1 MDLHLSRQ
9 EDPQRAA
16 SCVPLRTFSQS
27 YTLPKQLIYT
37 SSEPFD
43 LDYSTHNHTPPVAP
57 LGPPLLAGPGLAGLP
72 LLALAGLPPPLP
84 PPPPPPPPPIL
95 AGLAGLPAPPPPPPP
110 GLLPWG
116 GMFLP
121 GPRGPPGLSI
131 VHTFLC
137 FSNASGR
144 KVRAPVYWKHNM
156 HMWVC
161 ACVCACM

>member
-84 PPPPPPPPPIL
+84 PPPPPPPCL
-95 AGLAGLPAPPPPPPP
+95 AISSCMRRWRIASISGSCGYGQSTTNAEVYCE
-110 GLLPWG
+110 WC
-116 GMFLP
+116 GMCK
-121 GPRGPPGLSI
+121 S
-131 VHTFLC
+131 
-137 FSNASGR
+137 
-144 KVRAPVYWKHNM
+144 
-156 HMWVC
+156 VC
-161 ACVCACM
+161 SLMCIWA